1 MGATTSSAGDPAGLA
16 AGAVILVAIMVI
28 AAWCVP
34 LVIAAL
40 FGLPRKGS
48 IAVLSLALGWT
59 GVAWLAAL
67 IIVTVGAILANREY
81 ARAAPAGP
89 QYIPP
94 AGPPWTPPPPPRP
107 DPYGARTSPAG
118 REPRT
123 GPSSPSPGSKRPSRG
138 PPRRAEVADGR
149 DRRAA
154 PATGSIATSGAGP
167 WVTFPVWASLAL

>member
-1 MGATTSSAGDPAGLA
+1 MGTTSAIAPAGLA
-16 AGAVILVAIMVI
+16 AGTIIFFVAAAI

-67 IIVTVGAILANREY
+67 VIVTVGAILANREY

-89 QYIPP
+89 QYREPT
-94 AGPPWTPPPPPRP
+94 GPPWVPPPPPP
-107 DPYGARTSPAG
+107 ARFVRRGTAG
-118 REPRT
+118 R
-123 GPSSPSPGSKRPSRG
+123 
-138 PPRRAEVADGR
+138 
-149 DRRAA
+149 
-154 PATGSIATSGAGP
+154 PA
-167 WVTFPVWASLAL
+167 